1 MIRQHE
7 ELLTFALQLAKAAEA
22 EILPYYQRCAVSLK
36 ADGTEVTE
44 ADRHAEAVMR
54 EMITHRFPTH
64 AILGEE
70 FGGALT
76 ADAPQQWIIDGCP
89 SQTDAGNLESPGL
102 SQGFP
107 DCEPEAD
114 WKFSKF
120 GKT

>member
-44 ADRHAEAVMR
+44 ADWHAEAVMR

-64 AILGEE
+64 AILREE

-76 ADAPQQWIIDGCP
+76 ADAPQHWIIDPLDGTTCFALGMCCCLGHSLP
-89 SQTDAGNLESPGL
+89 S
-102 SQGFP
+102 
-107 DCEPEAD
+107 
-114 WKFSKF
+114 WKRRSR
-120 GKT
+120 